1 MKLNYPELRG
11 TEILIT
17 RGEHLLPI
25 KCIVIGAE
33 YHKGITIVDSLDPEM
48 IRSCLIRGVAVRNKY
63 LLRYRRMFHALIKAI
78 HQGEIHKDELY
89 KIFDL
94 KGPYGYI
101 PPSSCPFSK

>member
-11 TEILIT
+11 TEIIIICD
-17 RGEHLLPI
+17 EHLLPI

-33 YHKGITIVDSLDPEM
+33 YYKGITIVDSLHPEM
-48 IRSCLIRGVAVRNKY
+48 IRSCLIREIAVRNKY

-78 HQGEIHKDELY
+78 HQKEIHKDELY
-89 KIFDL
+89 KIFNL
-94 KGPYGYI
+94 KEPSGYI

>member
-11 TEILIT
+11 TEIIIT
-17 RGEHLLPI
+17 REYLLPI
-25 KCIVIGAE
+25 KCTVIGVE

-48 IRSCLIRGVAVRNKY
+48 IRVCLIREAAIRNKY

-94 KGPYGYI
+94 KGPSESI